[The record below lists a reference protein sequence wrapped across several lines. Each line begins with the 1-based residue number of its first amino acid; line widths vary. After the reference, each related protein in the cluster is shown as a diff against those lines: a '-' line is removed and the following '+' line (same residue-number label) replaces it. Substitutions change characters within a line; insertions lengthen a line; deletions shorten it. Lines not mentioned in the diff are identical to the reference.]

1 MMSSVPLS
9 LDSIRSTL
17 ATTSLGHALY
27 LHQDLS
33 STNREALSLA
43 QSGARH
49 GTVVIAESQ
58 SGGYGRHGRTWFSP
72 PGLNIYCSII
82 VRGMGQHL
90 SLSQWLSWIPLVSA
104 LAVTEAV
111 QQTTSASLLLKWPND
126 LLLHERKVGGIL
138 CESSFATTNDPIAI
152 IGIGLNVNIL
162 PESFPEELRPVAASL
177 MEASR
182 QPIDRNRLL
191 AQLLL
196 ELEHCLDE
204 LRSSGPVR
212 LRQAY
217 MVRCATLGREVR
229 VLFANRQPI
238 VGIAEALSAD
248 GALRVRALAPHSRSQ
263 PLSLIDVRA
272 AEVIHLRS
280 SERAPGRVE

>member
-1 MMSSVPLS
+1 MVSSTPLS

-43 QSGARH
+43 QNGARD

-72 PGLNIYCSII
+72 PGQNIYCSVI
-82 VRGMGQHL
+82 VRGMGENL
-90 SLSQWLSWIPLVSA
+90 SLSQWLSWVPLASA
-104 LAVTEAV
+104 LAVTEAT
-111 QQTTSASLLLKWPND
+111 QQTMAVSLSLKWPND

-138 CESSFATTNDPIAI
+138 CESSFATTNDPVVV
-152 IGIGLNVNIL
+152 IGIGLNVNVPL
-162 PESFPEELRPVAASL
+162 MSFPEELRPIAASL
-177 MEASR
+177 LEASR
-182 QPIDRNRLL
+182 RPIDRNRLI

-196 ELEHCLDE
+196 ELEHCLGE
-204 LRSSGPVR
+204 LRTHGVVR

-217 MVRCATLGREVR
+217 TTRCATLGRQVR
-229 VLFANRQPI
+229 VLFTNEQPI

-248 GALRVRALAPHSRSQ
+248 GALQVRPLSPHPRSQ
-263 PLSLIDVRA
+263 PMALVDVRA
-272 AEVIHLRS
+272 ADVIHLR
-280 SERAPGRVE
+280 E